1 MNSAVPVARPSLVK
15 IAEFFL
21 KMAVSTTGAAFAGN
35 VALIGGSISWSLR
48 DDIETSKRI
57 LFVLRSAWD
66 QTTFFMPSMR
76 LTKGQTVQFPTNT
89 NNDLSVAGR

>member
-1 MNSAVPVARPSLVK
+1 MNASGPALSR
-15 IAEFFL
+15 IL
-21 KMAVSTTGAAFAGN
+21 KMAVSTTSAAFAGN
-35 VALIGGSISWSLR
+35 VALIGSSISWSLR
-48 DDIETSKRI
+48 DDFETSSKRI